1 MGCLE
6 ILLDA
11 TATVRELHLIFSGC
25 EGYQKATVNSHL
37 GLVHFSSPSLA
48 NRAIDSRRTTSW
60 SPEGELVSMRLA
72 GPTGSVT
79 PRRKDLTPRVRGE
92 AQQSKKLLLHAM
104 EQKSSRELDLAI
116 SKASEFW
123 PETDPDLLQG
133 QNLLA
138 QLTRPVEMRKAL
150 GAHGRAQVKLAKFHP
165 RNSRSVTPPRR
176 AREMRGEALSAAT
189 SALSSGVATNLSV
202 LRKTERAARE
212 FSESWTNSAWADL
225 SQALETRNFD
235 LLPEAIEECEAV
247 LNAIHAAD
255 LAQIGPAVSAE
266 MQDLLQCAVRIA
278 EGSSGFGLEQRRW
291 EALQQLRGAVKK
303 QRGAEPLEELPG
315 LSLSSSLA
323 LAQQVGLVPGST
335 ADDCV
340 GQAMALHAQLEQQLP
355 VRWVLMACLLLGK
368 AASFWESVTCI
379 SRLQKATEL
388 AKDVGIGHEELGNAY
403 TLEAKFDQHHSVAR
417 RLDEALKTGAD
428 LPAAVEDARAVA
440 VEGGQL
446 QVQSHLSKALKL
458 RPRQSSFSSGSSET
472 DLPGPGAWQPWAV
485 QHLKEALDMGSAA
498 MVASALRRCGHLDLA
513 EHQGILQEAEHFL
526 QEQELLS
533 NMARLAQNRDLAGLR
548 DAVEDAEQLGL
559 DTRQFQELLHSFSG
573 QVEEIRGRLRK
584 IEEYMIT
591 FEAVKCQKNGTWPTV
606 EAKLSQ
612 RGLTVIHEVAE
623 ILKDFPGLPV
633 RIEGFSNDS
642 NCIRGKALSQARAQ
656 LVKDCL
662 LKSGCTNWMTI
673 VAWGIGHEMKKK
685 VVRIV
690 PQVNLDDEDC
700 DSTLLQL
707 LRESFDRNQEPKIG
721 SGSVSNEMVM
731 EREQKDNVHSQ
742 ETEKASVSQVSMPS
756 RASALRKGSASSGF
770 LECW

>member
-25 EGYQKATVNSHL
+25 EGYRKATVSSHL

-60 SPEGELVSMRLA
+60 SPDGELVSMRLA
-72 GPTGSVT
+72 GPVAGSVT
-79 PRRKDLTPRVRGE
+79 PRSRKDLTPRVSGE
-92 AQQSKKLLLHAM
+92 AQQRKKLLLHAM
-104 EQKSSRELDLAI
+104 EQKSWRELDLAI
-116 SKASEFW
+116 SKALEFW
-123 PETDPDLLQG
+123 PETDPDLQQG
-133 QNLLA
+133 QSLLA
-138 QLTRPVEMRKAL
+138 QLARPVEMRKAL

-202 LRKTERAARE
+202 LRKTERAARA

-247 LNAIHAAD
+247 LNAIHAAGD
-255 LAQIGPAVSAE
+255 LAQAPSCE
-266 MQDLLQCAVRIA
+266 MQDLLQAAVRIV

-291 EALQQLRGAVKK
+291 EALQQLRGALHR
-303 QRGAEPLEELPG
+303 RGAEPEELPG
-315 LSLSSSLA
+315 PSLSSSLA

-340 GQAMALHAQLEQQLP
+340 GQAMALQAQLEQQLP
-355 VRWVLMACLLLGK
+355 VRWGLMACLLLGK

-379 SRLQKATEL
+379 SRLQKA
-388 AKDVGIGHEELGNAY
+388 KDVGIRHDELGNAY
-403 TLEAKFDQHHSVAR
+403 TLEARFDQHHSVAR
-417 RLDEALKTGAD
+417 RLEEALKTGED
-428 LPAAVEDARAVA
+428 LPAAVEDARAVV

-446 QVQSHLSKALKL
+446 QVHSHLWKALKL
-458 RPRQSSFSSGSSET
+458 RPFAGRQSSFSSGSSEAS
-472 DLPGPGAWQPWAV
+472 DLPGSGAWQPWAV
-485 QHLKEALDMGSAA
+485 QHLQEALDMGSTA
-498 MVASALRRCGHLDLA
+498 MVASALRRCAHLTDLA
-513 EHQGILQEAEHFL
+513 QEHQGILQEAEHFL

-548 DAVEDAEQLGL
+548 DALEDAEQLGL
-559 DTRQFQELLHSFSG
+559 EDTWQFQELLHSLSR
-573 QVEEIRGRLRK
+573 QVQEIRGRLRK

-591 FEAVKCQKNGTWPTV
+591 FEAVKCQKNGAWPTV

-612 RGLTVIHEVAE
+612 RGQEVVHQVAE

-662 LKSGCTNWMTI
+662 LESGCTKLGEGGDCSKG
-673 VAWGIGHEMKKK
+673 A
-685 VVRIV
+685 VR
-690 PQVNLDDEDC
+690 DE
-700 DSTLLQL
+700 LGGL
-707 LRESFDRNQEPKIG
+707 
-721 SGSVSNEMVM
+721 
-731 EREQKDNVHSQ
+731 
-742 ETEKASVSQVSMPS
+742 
-756 RASALRKGSASSGF
+756 
-770 LECW
+770 WY